1 MKRLLFRLM
10 KEYLMSIFNRL
21 FAKKDQKPAAEAEAA
36 APAQMLQTDDAIP
49 DITKAVEN
57 PRFKELFAQ
66 WNESKSDADLSN
78 LMEEIVLRAR
88 FLAVFESS
96 AEFKDTG
103 NHTAVIEK
111 DTVLSLPLIS
121 DAEGHAYQPV
131 FGDWVEVGK
140 WQGLKQPPKS
150 LILSFDDLHEML
162 VKQENIAG
170 IVINPFGESF
180 VMSREWVAALK
191 IRKDVNLKG
200 MAEVTVN
207 KPTKVMLGEPKVY
220 PVEMVRAIREHLGNS
235 SCVKRAW
242 LRLMMKDGEQSFLLV
257 LDFTGDRGTVFGG
270 IAQAARPFLNGMY
283 IDMVPFEDDFG
294 QRAVDGVEPF
304 FAR

>member
-1 MKRLLFRLM
+1 
-10 KEYLMSIFNRL
+10 MSIFDRL

-36 APAQMLQTDDAIP
+36 APAQKSQTDDAIP

-111 DTVLSLPLIS
+111 DTLLSFPMITDTEEHS
-121 DAEGHAYQPV
+121 YQPV

-140 WQGLKQPPKS
+140 WQALKKPPQS
-150 LILSFDDLHEML
+150 LILSFDDLHEMF
-162 VKQENIAG
+162 VKRENVAG
-170 IVINPFGESF
+170 IVINPFGERF
-180 VMSREWVAALK
+180 VISREWMASLK
-191 IRKDVNLKG
+191 IRKDLVLKG
-200 MAEVTVN
+200 MTEVTLD
-207 KPTKVMLGEPKVY
+207 KPTRVMLGEPKVY

-242 LRLMMKDGEQSFLLV
+242 LRLMVKDNEQSFLLV
-257 LDFTGDRGTVFGG
+257 FDFTGDRGTVFEG

-283 IDMVPFEDDFG
+283 ISMVSFEDTFSQG
-294 QRAVDGVEPF
+294 AVNGVEPF
-304 FAR
+304 FVG